1 MRRLIIAMIICALL
15 LPLSGSPARAY
26 AQADHPV
33 LTAWTVNT
41 LGNDGR
47 TNIVQVLQA
56 RDQRGD
62 TLLEKL
68 EAGSYDEDTLDLGL
82 NHYYD
87 PTTGEGLAG
96 RSTNSADLCQAYFD
110 AAVQQWR
117 SGEFGGAAYTLGRA
131 VHLVMDSTLPHH
143 AHLDPLN
150 GHAEYESW
158 LSAQISFSMTDTGGL
173 YDYGSNARE
182 FVVKN
187 ALVAYDLFEKVILT
201 NASLSNYQEVQKIIK
216 PLALKSSAGLVDL
229 FFRTVEDTAP
239 ELLITDTGL
248 ADAHLLW
255 TPCADPHFL
264 RYEIYVSDPE
274 KKIVQDENHL
284 RLTIGDRDRN
294 GAEVSG
300 LNVYGTYE
308 FQVLTVLEDVSLESN
323 VPKLNI
329 GFSIWLAFAFL
340 SSFTICAVFLTLK
353 SRRIRARRRR

>member
-1 MRRLIIAMIICALL
+1 LVIVLIACALL
-15 LPLSGSPARAY
+15 LPVSSLP
-26 AQADHPV
+26 AQAYCTPDHPI
-33 LTAWTVNT
+33 LTAWAVKT
-41 LGNDGR
+41 LDNDGR
-47 TNIVQVLQA
+47 TNLVQVLEA
-56 RDQRGD
+56 RDRRGD
-62 TLLEKL
+62 TLLEKV

-110 AAVQQWR
+110 TAVQQWQ

-131 VHLVMDSTLPHH
+131 VHVVQDSTVPHH
-143 AHLDPLN
+143 ARLDPLN

-158 LSAQISFSMTDTGGL
+158 LSARISFWLTDAGGL
-173 YDYGSNARE
+173 YDYGSNASE

-187 ALVAYDLFEKVILT
+187 ALVAYDLFGKVILS
-201 NASLSNYQEVQKIIK
+201 NASLANYEEVQKIVK
-216 PLALKSSAGLVDL
+216 PLAIRSSAGFIDF
-229 FFRTVEDTAP
+229 FFRTVEGTEP

-248 ADAHLLW
+248 AHADLLW

-264 RYEIYVSDPE
+264 RYEVYVSDAE
-274 KKIVQDENHL
+274 KKVVRDEAHL

-308 FQVLTVLEDVSLESN
+308 FQVVTVLEDGSLESN
-323 VPKLNI
+323 VPRLNI
-329 GFSIWLAFAFL
+329 GFSVWLAVAFL
-340 SSFTICAVFLTLK
+340 SSFTICAVFLTLR
-353 SRRIRARRRR
+353 SRRIRAKRRR